1 MFVERV
7 IRALD
12 RAKVRYALVGGYAVA
27 LHGAVRGTVDIDL
40 VIALKRQ
47 QFEALEKAMIN
58 LGLQSRLPVT
68 AREVFDYR
76 EEYIRNRNLV
86 AWSFFNP
93 SNPLEMVD
101 ILITED
107 LDSIKTETK
116 QIGKLR
122 IEIAAIPDLI
132 SMKLKSNRPQ
142 DKEDIKALEKLL

>member
-40 VIALKRQ
+40 VIVLKRQ
-47 QFEALEKAMIN
+47 QFEALEKAMTN
-58 LGLQSRLPVT
+58 LGLQSILPVT

-132 SMKLKSNRPQ
+132 SMKRKSNRPQ

>member
-40 VIALKRQ
+40 VIVLKRQ
-47 QFEALEKAMIN
+47 QFEALEKAMTN
-58 LGLQSRLPVT
+58 LGLQSILPVT

-93 SNPLEMVD
+93 SNPLEIVD